1 MKRFPLFFTI
11 ISALAAFV
19 GIFREDFGSAI
30 EQAVEPTQVQTFA
43 DLATQAESLGKVFV
57 CDYSVQAVEV
67 RYDICDYSVQA
78 IEERYDTIKVANFSS
93 FSVTDR
99 YHQDKP
105 YRVKFPGKKGPPE
118 ETLIKLVPAQ
128 EKGGKVV
135 AIAGVERM
143 DKTCKIYDFT
153 PVGKE

>member
-30 EQAVEPTQVQTFA
+30 EQAVEPTEVQAFSSLNEQTYA
-43 DLATQAESLGKVFV
+43 QAMKVEYLQRQAETQGKVFI
-57 CDYSVQAVEV
+57 CDYSVQAV
-67 RYDICDYSVQA
+67 
-78 IEERYDTIKVANFSS
+78 EERYDTIKVANFSS

-105 YRVKFPGKKGPPE
+105 YLVKFPGKKSPPE
-118 ETLIKLVPAQ
+118 ETLLKLVPAQ

-153 PVGKE
+153 PVEKE

>member
-57 CDYSVQAVEV
+57 CDYYVQAVEV
-67 RYDICDYSVQA
+67 RYD
-78 IEERYDTIKVANFSS
+78 TIKIGNFPALST
-93 FSVTDR
+93 TDR

-105 YRVKFPGKKGPPE
+105 YVVKFPGKKSPPE
-118 ETLIKLVPAQ
+118 ETLLKLVPAQ

-135 AIAGVERM
+135 AISSVDRI
-143 DKTCKIYDFT
+143 DKSCKIYDFT
-153 PVGKE
+153 PVEKE